1 MQKITFVRHGQASYG
16 TDNYDQLS
24 ELGHQQSRLLG
35 EYFKQIDYQFD
46 AIYTGNMVRHHET
59 AEQILSGMQ
68 KDSEYHQLSNFDEFD
83 FEAVVG
89 AYLAFS
95 GETLPPK
102 EAPRSDFYRLLKQA
116 MIAWSNNQ
124 LSDLPETWQAF
135 QLRVVS
141 GVEYTI
147 KQHPDARHILVATS
161 GGAIA
166 MLKGHVLGLSVDKLV
181 DMNLQIRNASF
192 HQYLVS
198 PSHMLETSF
207 NQVSHLELQANRA
220 LLTYS

>member
-16 TDNYDQLS
+16 SDNYDQLS
-24 ELGHQQSRLLG
+24 DLGHQQARILG
-35 EYFKQIDYQFD
+35 EYFKKIDYKFD

-59 AEQILSGMQ
+59 AEQILRGMEQ
-68 KDSEYHQLSNFDEFD
+68 PTEYHQLCNFDEFD
-83 FEAVVG
+83 FEAVVA
-89 AYLAFS
+89 AYLAYS
-95 GETLPPK
+95 GDTLPPK

-116 MIAWSNNQ
+116 MLAWSNNK
-124 LSDLPETWQAF
+124 LHHLPESWAAF
-135 QLRVVS
+135 QQRVVL
-141 GVEYTI
+141 GVEQAI
-147 KQHPDARHILVATS
+147 SQHPNADHILVATS

-198 PSHMLETSF
+198 PGHMLETSF
-207 NQVSHLELQANRA
+207 NQIGHLELQGNQA

>member
-16 TDNYDQLS
+16 SDNYDKLS
-24 ELGHQQSRLLG
+24 ELGHKQTRLLG
-35 EYFKQIDYQFD
+35 EYFKKINYQFD
-46 AIYTGNMVRHHET
+46 AIYTGNMIRHHET
-59 AEQILSGMQ
+59 AEQILNGMDVSTHFNQ
-68 KDSEYHQLSNFDEFD
+68 IPNFDEFD
-83 FEAVVG
+83 FEAVVA

-95 GETLPPK
+95 GETLPCK
-102 EAPRSDFYRLLKQA
+102 DAPRSDFYRLLKQA
-116 MIAWSNNQ
+116 MLAWSNNQ
-124 LSDLPETWQAF
+124 LLHLPETWQAF
-135 QLRVVS
+135 QHRVVA
-141 GVEYTI
+141 GVKHAIT
-147 KQHPDARHILVATS
+147 QHPNAQHILVATS

-198 PSHMLETSF
+198 PSHMFETSF
-207 NQVSHLELQANRA
+207 NQIGHLELQANKA